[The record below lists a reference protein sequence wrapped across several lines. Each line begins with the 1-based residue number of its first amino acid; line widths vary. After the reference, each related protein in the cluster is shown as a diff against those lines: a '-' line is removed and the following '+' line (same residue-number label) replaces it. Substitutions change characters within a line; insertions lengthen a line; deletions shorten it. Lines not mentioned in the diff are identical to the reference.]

1 MRSTVIDGMNHAKIA
16 DTKDKYA
23 VLERYFGYR
32 SFRRGQEEVVDS
44 LLSGRDALA
53 IMPTG
58 AGKSLCY
65 QVPALLLD
73 GVALVVSP
81 LISLMKDQVNALTAQ
96 GVRAAYL
103 NSSLNDAQFDK
114 ALRNMANGMYKIV
127 YVAPERLKSSRFI
140 RAAKSI
146 RIPLVAVDEA
156 HCVSQW
162 GQDFRP
168 SYLNIAEFIAEL
180 PERPTIGAF
189 TATATAEVKHDIVR
203 ILGLHDPIE
212 VTTGFDRPN
221 LFFSVIRTS
230 QKSKQLLYLLF
241 SRMNNAGIIY
251 CSTRKTVEKVCALLC
266 EKGFSAT
273 RYHAG
278 LSDEERRKNQD
289 DFVYDRKQIMVATN
303 AFGMG
308 IDKSDVRFVIH
319 YNMPKNLESYYQEA
333 GRAGRDGE
341 DADCILLFGHQD
353 IQTAWYFIDHM
364 EPNPEL
370 SDEQNEAFKKKEI
383 ERLGYMIVYCKTRE
397 CLRAHMLRYFGD
409 SIDDRC
415 DKCSNCRSK
424 VKTFDA
430 TIESQKILSCIV
442 KTGQRFG
449 ARVITD
455 TLRGKVNDR
464 VLSLGFDR
472 LSTFGIMENERKKYI
487 NEMIDELE
495 RMDYVRYVG
504 AGYPIIKVTDAGW
517 RVLRGEEKVMMVQT
531 DLLRTSAKAQK
542 PKEEETVFEAH
553 NRELFDALRK
563 KRAEIA
569 AKRGVPAYVIF
580 SDAAL
585 RDMCEKLP
593 ATDEE
598 FLAVN
603 GVGETKLKQYGA
615 VFIPV
620 IKRYIPTKRGKLP
633 FYIAEEQLSHFE
645 YSDTPIPISEITKR
659 INDLAEDERRKKFR
673 ATYITDWLVSIN
685 VLKIEE
691 LNGKPYKLP
700 TYDGTKLGLS
710 VERREKDDGERY
722 YITLYNRK
730 AQEFVIDNLS
740 GVIASL

>member
-1 MRSTVIDGMNHAKIA
+1 
-16 DTKDKYA
+16 
-23 VLERYFGYR
+23 
-32 SFRRGQEEVVDS
+32 
-44 LLSGRDALA
+44 
-53 IMPTG
+53 
-58 AGKSLCY
+58 
-65 QVPALLLD
+65 
-73 GVALVVSP
+73 
-81 LISLMKDQVNALTAQ
+81 
-96 GVRAAYL
+96 
-103 NSSLNDAQFDK
+103 
-114 ALRNMANGMYKIV
+114 
-127 YVAPERLKSSRFI
+127 
-140 RAAKSI
+140 
-146 RIPLVAVDEA
+146 
-156 HCVSQW
+156 
-162 GQDFRP
+162 
-168 SYLNIAEFIAEL
+168 
-180 PERPTIGAF
+180 
-189 TATATAEVKHDIVR
+189 
-203 ILGLHDPIE
+203 
-212 VTTGFDRPN
+212 
-221 LFFSVIRTS
+221 
-230 QKSKQLLYLLF
+230 
-241 SRMNNAGIIY
+241 MNNAGIIY

-353 IQTAWYFIDHM
+353 IQTAWYFIDHT

-383 ERLGYMIVYCKTRE
+383 ERLGHMIAYCKTRE

-409 SIDDRC
+409 SVDDRC

-472 LSTFGIMENERKKYI
+472 LSTFGIMENERKKVI

-542 PKEEETVFEAH
+542 PKEEETAFEAH

-563 KRAEIA
+563 ARAEIA

-593 ATDEE
+593 TTDEE
-598 FLAVN
+598 FLTVN

-615 VFIPV
+615 VIIPV

-633 FYIAEEQLSHFE
+633 FYISEEQLSHFE
-645 YSDTPIPISEITKR
+645 YSDTPIPVSEITRR

-691 LNGKPYKLP
+691 LNGKPFKLP

-730 AQEFVIDNLS
+730 AQAFVIDNLS

>member
-1 MRSTVIDGMNHAKIA
+1 MCSAVVDEMNHAQSA
-16 DTKDKYA
+16 DAKDKYA

-146 RIPLVAVDEA
+146 RIPLIAVDEA

-189 TATATAEVKHDIVR
+189 TATATAEVKQDIVR
-203 ILGLHDPIE
+203 ILGLHDPLQ

-221 LFFSVIRTS
+221 LFFSVLRS
-230 QKSKQLLYLLF
+230 SSKPQTLEKLVKE
-241 SRMNNAGIIY
+241 RNGKTGIIY
-251 CSTRKTVEKVCALLC
+251 CSTRKRVEEVCSSLSA
-266 EKGFSAT
+266 KGYSAT

-353 IQTAWYFIDHM
+353 IQTAWYFIDHT

-383 ERLGYMIVYCKTRE
+383 ERLGHMIAYCKTRE

-409 SIDDRC
+409 SADDRC

-449 ARVITD
+449 ARVISD

-464 VLSLGFDR
+464 VHSLGFDR

-517 RVLRGEEKVMMVQT
+517 RVLRGKEKVMMVQT

-563 KRAEIA
+563 TRAEIA

-593 ATDEE
+593 TTDEE
-598 FLAVN
+598 FLTVN

-633 FYIAEEQLSHFE
+633 FYISEEQLSHFE
-645 YSDTPIPISEITKR
+645 YSDTPIPISEITRR
-659 INDLAEDERRKKFR
+659 INDLTEDNRRKKLN
-673 ATYITDWLVSIN
+673 ATDITNWLLSIH

-691 LNGKPYKLP
+691 LNGKPFKLP

-710 VERREKDDGERY
+710 VERREKDDGDRY
-722 YITLYNRK
+722 YVTLYNRK

>member
-1 MRSTVIDGMNHAKIA
+1 MQSTVIDGMNHAQST

-53 IMPTG
+53 TMPTG

-114 ALRNMANGMYKIV
+114 ALHNMANEMYKIV

-189 TATATAEVKHDIVR
+189 TATATAEVKQDIVR
-203 ILGLHDPIE
+203 ILGLHDPLQ

-221 LFFSVIRTS
+221 LFFSVLRS
-230 QKSKQLLYLLF
+230 SSKPQTLEKLVKE
-241 SRMNNAGIIY
+241 RNGKTGIIY
-251 CSTRKTVEKVCALLC
+251 CSTRKRVEEVCSSLSA
-266 EKGFSAT
+266 KGYSAT

-308 IDKSDVRFVIH
+308 IDKSDVRYVIH

-341 DADCILLFGHQD
+341 DSDCILMFGQQD
-353 IQTAWYFIDHM
+353 IETARFFIENT

-370 SDEQNEAFKKKEI
+370 SDEQNDAFKKKEE
-383 ERLGYMIVYCKTRE
+383 ERLSFMIAYCKTKG
-397 CLRAHMLRYFGD
+397 CLRAYMLRYFGD
-409 SIDDRC
+409 TADDRC
-415 DKCSNCRSK
+415 KKCSNCLTNF
-424 VKTFDA
+424 KTVDVTVDA
-430 TIESQKILSCIV
+430 QKILSCIV
-442 KTGQRFG
+442 RTGQRFG
-449 ARVITD
+449 AQTICDV
-455 TLRGKVNDR
+455 LRGKESQWVKSFH
-464 VLSLGFDR
+464 LTEQ
-472 LSTFGIMENERKKYI
+472 STFALLKEMRQKKI
-487 NEMIDELE
+487 KSLIDELE
-495 RMDYVRYVG
+495 AQGYIVYVG
-504 AGYPIIKVTDAGW
+504 VGKPILKVTDAGW
-517 RVLRGEEKVMMVQT
+517 LVLKG
-531 DLLRTSAKAQK
+531 KAQVQAR
-542 PKEEETVFEAH
+542 EALTIQTTVKTAPVSENDTELFEALK
-553 NRELFDALRK
+553 EL
-563 KRAEIA
+563 RAKIA
-569 AKRGVPAYVIF
+569 QKRGVPAFVIF
-580 SDAAL
+580 SDSAL
-585 RDMCEKLP
+585 RDMCLKTP
-593 ATDEE
+593 TTDEE
-598 FLAVN
+598 FLTVN
-603 GVGETKLKQYGA
+603 GVGETKLKQYGEQ
-615 VFIPV
+615 FMNV
-620 IKRYIPTKRGKLP
+620 I
-633 FYIAEEQLSHFE
+633 
-645 YSDTPIPISEITKR
+645 
-659 INDLAEDERRKKFR
+659 
-673 ATYITDWLVSIN
+673 
-685 VLKIEE
+685 
-691 LNGKPYKLP
+691 
-700 TYDGTKLGLS
+700 
-710 VERREKDDGERY
+710 REH
-722 YITLYNRK
+722 RK
-730 AQEFVIDNLS
+730 ASYSNHNENDNQLPEYIGKKRAEGFSSAYEKWTDVEIDRLKTEFMSGISIKELTEIHGRTQGAIRSRLKKENLID
-740 GVIASL
+740 

>member
-1 MRSTVIDGMNHAKIA
+1 MRSALVDEMNHAKKA

-23 VLERYFGYR
+23 VLERFFGYS
-32 SFRRGQEEVVDS
+32 SFRRGQEEVVNS

-114 ALRNMANGMYKIV
+114 ALHNMVNGIYKIV

-180 PERPTIGAF
+180 PEHPTIGAF
-189 TATATAEVKHDIVR
+189 TATATAEVKQDIVR
-203 ILGLHDPIE
+203 ILGLHDPLQ

-221 LFFSVIRTS
+221 LFFSVLRPS
-230 QKSKQLLYLLF
+230 SKPQTLEKLVKER
-241 SRMNNAGIIY
+241 SGKTGIIY
-251 CSTRKTVEKVCALLC
+251 CSTRKRVEEVCSSLSA
-266 EKGFSAT
+266 KGYSAT

-341 DADCILLFGHQD
+341 DSDCILLFGQQD

-383 ERLGYMIVYCKTRE
+383 ERLGYMIAYCKTHE
-397 CLRAHMLRYFGD
+397 CLRAYMLRYFGD
-409 SIDDRC
+409 TADDRC
-415 DKCSNCRSK
+415 DKCSNCRSQ

-449 ARVITD
+449 TRVITD

-472 LSTFGIMENERKKYI
+472 LSTFGIMENERKKVI

-531 DLLRTSAKAQK
+531 DLLRTSAKSQK
-542 PKEEETVFEAH
+542 PKEEETAFEAH

-563 KRAEIA
+563 TRAEIA

-585 RDMCEKLP
+585 RDMCEKMP
-593 ATDEE
+593 TTDEE
-598 FLAVN
+598 FLTVN
-603 GVGETKLKQYGA
+603 GVGETKLRQYGA
-615 VFIPV
+615 VFISV
-620 IKRYIPTKRGKLP
+620 IKRYLPTKRGKLP
-633 FYIAEEQLSHFE
+633 FYISEEQLNHFK
-645 YSDTPIPISEITKR
+645 YSNTPIPVSEITRR
-659 INDLAEDERRKKFR
+659 INNLTEDERRKKLN
-673 ATYITDWLVSIN
+673 ATNITNWLLSIN

-691 LNGKPYKLP
+691 SNGKPFKLP

-710 VERREKDDGERY
+710 VERREKDDGDRY
-722 YITLYNRK
+722 YVTLYNRK
-730 AQEFVIDNLS
+730 AQEFVIDNMDS
-740 GVIASL
+740 VMASL

>member
-1 MRSTVIDGMNHAKIA
+1 MCSAVINKIDHAQST
-16 DTKDKYA
+16 DTKDKFE

-114 ALRNMANGMYKIV
+114 ALHNMANGMYKIV

-140 RAAKSI
+140 RAAKSL
-146 RIPLVAVDEA
+146 RIPLIAVDEA

-180 PERPTIGAF
+180 PYRPTIGAF
-189 TATATAEVKHDIVR
+189 TATAEVKQDIVR
-203 ILGLHDPIE
+203 ILGLRDPIE

-241 SRMNNAGIIY
+241 SRMNNAGIVY

-353 IQTAWYFIDHM
+353 IQTAWYFIDHT

-383 ERLGYMIVYCKTRE
+383 ERLGHMIAYCKTRE

-409 SIDDRC
+409 SADDRC

-464 VLSLGFDR
+464 VHLCAMS
-472 LSTFGIMENERKKYI
+472 
-487 NEMIDELE
+487 
-495 RMDYVRYVG
+495 VR
-504 AGYPIIKVTDAGW
+504 VT
-517 RVLRGEEKVMMVQT
+517 RSSR
-531 DLLRTSAKAQK
+531 
-542 PKEEETVFEAH
+542 
-553 NRELFDALRK
+553 
-563 KRAEIA
+563 
-569 AKRGVPAYVIF
+569 
-580 SDAAL
+580 
-585 RDMCEKLP
+585 
-593 ATDEE
+593 
-598 FLAVN
+598 
-603 GVGETKLKQYGA
+603 
-615 VFIPV
+615 
-620 IKRYIPTKRGKLP
+620 
-633 FYIAEEQLSHFE
+633 
-645 YSDTPIPISEITKR
+645 
-659 INDLAEDERRKKFR
+659 
-673 ATYITDWLVSIN
+673 
-685 VLKIEE
+685 
-691 LNGKPYKLP
+691 
-700 TYDGTKLGLS
+700 
-710 VERREKDDGERY
+710 
-722 YITLYNRK
+722 
-730 AQEFVIDNLS
+730 
-740 GVIASL
+740 

>member
-1 MRSTVIDGMNHAKIA
+1 MRSTLFDEMNCVESA
-16 DTKDKYA
+16 DTKAKYA

-32 SFRRGQEEVVDS
+32 SFRRGQEEIINS

-65 QVPALLLD
+65 QVPALMSD
-73 GVALVVSP
+73 GVTLVVSP

-103 NSSLNDAQFDK
+103 NSSLNDAQFNK
-114 ALRNMANGMYKIV
+114 ALANMANGMYKIV

-140 RAAKSI
+140 RAATSI
-146 RIPLVAVDEA
+146 RVSLIAVDEA

-180 PERPTIGAF
+180 PNRPTIGAF
-189 TATATAEVKHDIVR
+189 TATATAEVKQDIVR
-203 ILGLHDPIE
+203 ILGLHDPQE

-241 SRMNNAGIIY
+241 SRMNNSGIIY

-266 EKGFSAT
+266 DKGFSAT

-289 DFVYDRKQIMVATN
+289 DFVYDRKRIMVATN

-341 DADCILLFGHQD
+341 DSDCILLFGHQD

-370 SDEQNEAFKKKEI
+370 SDEQNEAFRKKEI
-383 ERLGYMIVYCKTRE
+383 ERLGHMITYCKTRE

-409 SIDDRC
+409 SAEDHCDR
-415 DKCSNCRSK
+415 CSNCRSK
-424 VKTFDA
+424 MKTFDA
-430 TIESQKILSCIV
+430 TIETQKILSCIV

-449 ARVITD
+449 ARVISD

-464 VLSLGFDR
+464 VRTLGFDR
-472 LSTFGIMENERKKYI
+472 LSTFGIMENEKKKYI

-504 AGYPIIKVTDAGW
+504 AGYPIIKMTDAGW
-517 RVLRGEEKVMMVQT
+517 RVLRGEEKVMMIQT
-531 DLLRTSAKAQK
+531 DLLRTSTTIQK
-542 PKEEETVFEAH
+542 SKEEETAIEAN

-563 KRAEIA
+563 TRAEIA

-593 ATDEE
+593 TTDAE
-598 FLAVN
+598 FLSVN

-620 IKRYIPTKRGKLP
+620 IKRYFPTKRGKLP
-633 FYIAEEQLSHFE
+633 FYISEEQLSLFE
-645 YSDTPIPISEITKR
+645 YSDMPIPVSEITRR
-659 INDLAEDERRKKFR
+659 INDLAEDGCRKKLR
-673 ATYITDWLVSIN
+673 ATDITDWLMSIY

-691 LNGKPYKLP
+691 LNSKPFKLP

-730 AQEFVIDNLS
+730 AQEFVIDNMSSVL
-740 GVIASL
+740 AYL

>member
-1 MRSTVIDGMNHAKIA
+1 MRSALVDEMNHAKKA

-23 VLERYFGYR
+23 VLERFFGYS

-114 ALRNMANGMYKIV
+114 ALHNMANEMYKIV

-189 TATATAEVKHDIVR
+189 TATATAEVKQDIVR
-203 ILGLHDPIE
+203 ILGLHDPLQ

-221 LFFSVIRTS
+221 LFFSVLRPS
-230 QKSKQLLYLLF
+230 SKPQTLEKLVKER
-241 SRMNNAGIIY
+241 SGKTGIIY
-251 CSTRKTVEKVCALLC
+251 CSTRKRVEEVCSSLC
-266 EKGFSAT
+266 AKGYSAT

-308 IDKSDVRFVIH
+308 IDKSDVRYVIH

-341 DADCILLFGHQD
+341 DSDCILMFGQQD
-353 IQTAWYFIDHM
+353 IETARFFIENT

-370 SDEQNEAFKKKEI
+370 SDEQNDAFKKKEE
-383 ERLGYMIVYCKTRE
+383 ERLSFMIAYCKTKG
-397 CLRAHMLRYFGD
+397 CLRAYMLRYFGD
-409 SIDDRC
+409 TADDRC
-415 DKCSNCRSK
+415 KKCSNCLTNF
-424 VKTFDA
+424 KTVDVTVDA
-430 TIESQKILSCIV
+430 QKILSCIV
-442 KTGQRFG
+442 RTGQRFG
-449 ARVITD
+449 AQTICDV
-455 TLRGKVNDR
+455 LRGKESQWVKSFH
-464 VLSLGFDR
+464 LTEQ
-472 LSTFGIMENERKKYI
+472 STFALLKGVRQKKI
-487 NEMIDELE
+487 KSLIDELE
-495 RMDYVRYVG
+495 AQGYIVYVG
-504 AGYPIIKVTDAGW
+504 VGKPILKVTDAGW
-517 RVLRGEEKVMMVQT
+517 LVLKGKAQVQAREALTIQTTIKTEAVSETNAELFEVLRVF
-531 DLLRTSAKAQK
+531 RAK
-542 PKEEETVFEAH
+542 
-553 NRELFDALRK
+553 
-563 KRAEIA
+563 IA
-569 AKRGVPAYVIF
+569 RKRGVPAFVIF

-593 ATDEE
+593 TTDEE

-620 IKRYIPTKRGKLP
+620 IRRYLPTKRGKLS

-645 YSDTPIPISEITKR
+645 YSDTPIPISEITRR
-659 INDLAEDERRKKFR
+659 INDLTEDDSRKKLR
-673 ATYITDWLVSIN
+673 ATDITDWLLSIN
-685 VLKIEE
+685 VLKIKE
-691 LNGKPYKLP
+691 LNGKPFKLP

-730 AQEFVIDNLS
+730 AQEFVIDNLNS
-740 GVIASL
+740 VIGLSQ

>member
-1 MRSTVIDGMNHAKIA
+1 MNHAKKA

-23 VLERYFGYR
+23 VLERFFGYS

-114 ALRNMANGMYKIV
+114 ALHNMANEMYKIV

-189 TATATAEVKHDIVR
+189 TATATAEVKQDIVR
-203 ILGLHDPIE
+203 ILGLHDPLQ

-221 LFFSVIRTS
+221 LFFSVLRPS
-230 QKSKQLLYLLF
+230 SKPQTLEKLVKER
-241 SRMNNAGIIY
+241 SGKTGIIY
-251 CSTRKTVEKVCALLC
+251 CSTRKRVEEVCSSLC
-266 EKGFSAT
+266 AKGYSAT

-308 IDKSDVRFVIH
+308 IDKSDVRYVIH

-341 DADCILLFGHQD
+341 DSDCILMFGQQD
-353 IQTAWYFIDHM
+353 IETARFFIENT

-370 SDEQNEAFKKKEI
+370 SDEQNDAFKKKEE
-383 ERLGYMIVYCKTRE
+383 ERLSFMIAYCKTKG
-397 CLRAHMLRYFGD
+397 CLRAYMLRYFGD
-409 SIDDRC
+409 TADDRC
-415 DKCSNCRSK
+415 KKCSNCLTNF
-424 VKTFDA
+424 KTVDVTVDA
-430 TIESQKILSCIV
+430 QKILSCIV
-442 KTGQRFG
+442 RTGQRFG
-449 ARVITD
+449 AQTICDV
-455 TLRGKVNDR
+455 LRGKESQWVKSFH
-464 VLSLGFDR
+464 LTEQ
-472 LSTFGIMENERKKYI
+472 STFALLKGVRQKKI
-487 NEMIDELE
+487 KSLIDELE
-495 RMDYVRYVG
+495 AQGYIVYVG
-504 AGYPIIKVTDAGW
+504 VGKPILKVTDAGW
-517 RVLRGEEKVMMVQT
+517 LVLKGKAQVQAREALTIQTTIKTEAVSETNAELFEVLRVF
-531 DLLRTSAKAQK
+531 RAK
-542 PKEEETVFEAH
+542 
-553 NRELFDALRK
+553 
-563 KRAEIA
+563 IA
-569 AKRGVPAYVIF
+569 RKRGVPAFVIF

-593 ATDEE
+593 TTDEE

-620 IKRYIPTKRGKLP
+620 IRRYLPTKRGKLS

-645 YSDTPIPISEITKR
+645 YSDTPIPISEITRR
-659 INDLAEDERRKKFR
+659 INDLTEDDSRKKLR
-673 ATYITDWLVSIN
+673 ATDITDWLLSIN
-685 VLKIEE
+685 VLKIKE
-691 LNGKPYKLP
+691 LNGKPFKLP

-730 AQEFVIDNLS
+730 AQEFVIDNLNS
-740 GVIASL
+740 VIGLSQ

>member
-1 MRSTVIDGMNHAKIA
+1 MCSAVINKIDHAQST
-16 DTKDKYA
+16 DTKDKFE

-114 ALRNMANGMYKIV
+114 ALHNMANGMYKIV

-140 RAAKSI
+140 RAAKSL
-146 RIPLVAVDEA
+146 RIPLIAVDEA

-180 PERPTIGAF
+180 PYRPTIGAF
-189 TATATAEVKHDIVR
+189 TATATAEVKQDIVR
-203 ILGLHDPIE
+203 ILGLRDPIE

-241 SRMNNAGIIY
+241 SRMNNAGIVY

-353 IQTAWYFIDHM
+353 IQTAWYFIDHT

-383 ERLGYMIVYCKTRE
+383 ERLGHMIAYCKTRE

-409 SIDDRC
+409 SADDRC

-464 VLSLGFDR
+464 VHSLGFDR
-472 LSTFGIMENERKKYI
+472 LSTFGIMENERKKVI

-542 PKEEETVFEAH
+542 SKEEETAFEAH

-563 KRAEIA
+563 TRAEIA

-593 ATDEE
+593 TTDEE
-598 FLAVN
+598 FLTVN

-620 IKRYIPTKRGKLP
+620 IRRYLPTKRGKLP

-645 YSDTPIPISEITKR
+645 YSDTPIPVSEITRR

-691 LNGKPYKLP
+691 LNGKPFKLP

-710 VERREKDDGERY
+710 VERREKDDGDRY
-722 YITLYNRK
+722 YVTLYNRK
-730 AQEFVIDNLS
+730 AQEFVIDNMDS
-740 GVIASL
+740 VMASL

>member
-1 MRSTVIDGMNHAKIA
+1 MWSTVIDGMNHAKIA

-168 SYLNIAEFIAEL
+168 SYLNIAEFITEL

-189 TATATAEVKHDIVR
+189 TATATAEVKQDIVR
-203 ILGLHDPIE
+203 ILGLHDPLQ

-221 LFFSVIRTS
+221 LFFSVLRPSSKPQILEKLIRERSGKT
-230 QKSKQLLYLLF
+230 
-241 SRMNNAGIIY
+241 GIIY
-251 CSTRKTVEKVCALLC
+251 CSTRKRVEEVCSSLSA
-266 EKGFSAT
+266 KGYSAT

-308 IDKSDVRFVIH
+308 IDKSDVRYVIH

-341 DADCILLFGHQD
+341 DSDCILMFGQQD
-353 IQTAWYFIDHM
+353 IETARFFIENT

-370 SDEQNEAFKKKEI
+370 SDEQNDAFKKKEE
-383 ERLGYMIVYCKTRE
+383 ERLSFMIAYCKTKG
-397 CLRAHMLRYFGD
+397 CLRAYMLRYFGD
-409 SIDDRC
+409 ATDDHC
-415 DKCSNCRSK
+415 EKCSNCLTNF
-424 VKTFDA
+424 KTVDVTVDA
-430 TIESQKILSCIV
+430 QKILSCIV
-442 KTGQRFG
+442 RTGQRFG
-449 ARVITD
+449 AQTIADV
-455 TLRGKVNDR
+455 LRGKESQWVK
-464 VLSLGFDR
+464 SFR
-472 LSTFGIMENERKKYI
+472 LTEQSTFALLKGVRQKKI
-487 NEMIDELE
+487 KSLIDELE
-495 RMDYVRYVG
+495 AQGYIVYVG
-504 AGYPIIKVTDAGW
+504 VGKPILKVTDAGW
-517 RVLRGEEKVMMVQT
+517 LVLKG
-531 DLLRTSAKAQK
+531 KAQVQAR
-542 PKEEETVFEAH
+542 EALTIQTTVKTAPVSENDTELFEALK
-553 NRELFDALRK
+553 EL
-563 KRAEIA
+563 RAKIA
-569 AKRGVPAYVIF
+569 QNRGVPAFVIF
-580 SDAAL
+580 SDSAL
-585 RDMCEKLP
+585 HDMCLKTP
-593 ATDEE
+593 TTDEE
-598 FLAVN
+598 FLTVN
-603 GVGETKLKQYGA
+603 GVGETKLKLY
-615 VFIPV
+615 
-620 IKRYIPTKRGKLP
+620 GKLFTDQILAYKNPALYAEKNKQSEQRKSKTVSHYTIP
-633 FYIAEEQLSHFE
+633 FDRWTAEETADLIAEYNGGRS
-645 YSDTPIPISEITKR
+645 IKEIAWGHNRTQ
-659 INDLAEDERRKKFR
+659 R
-673 ATYITDWLVSIN
+673 AIRFALD
-685 VLKIEE
+685 
-691 LNGKPYKLP
+691 KLR
-700 TYDGTKLGLS
+700 DKGLI
-710 VERREKDDGERY
+710 Y
-722 YITLYNRK
+722 
-730 AQEFVIDNLS
+730 
-740 GVIASL
+740 